1 MKPFVID
8 GQALV
13 KRMLVALLCGAVVGV
28 AVTALGFMSRQ
39 VDPSEQK
46 RAMSVCPMPK
56 TEGEMTIYV
65 VENGAIKCWRW
76 K

>member
-1 MKPFVID
+1 MKPYVID

-13 KRMLVALLCGAVVGV
+13 KRMLVALLCGAVVGI
-28 AVTALGFMSRQ
+28 AVTAAGFKSGEI
-39 VDPSEQK
+39 DYSEQK
-46 RAMSVCPMPK
+46 SAMSVCPMPK